1 MYRYLFLVILI
12 IVIIY
17 FFIIPLW
24 KQKPQED
31 FLTQLLNP
39 HEPSIQPITS
49 ALAYAGN
56 KDILMDKIVYNGNII
71 PVELKKRLLEQL
83 FHTVLRKTN
92 QRIVPVDVDYV
103 SITKYTGDRTKWY
116 VEAIIQDSSSFT
128 SKKIIYE
135 FDNISNNYIFKDVR
149 PYSLSEKDNNDS
161 IGHISI
167 DSIIKTDNNL
177 INPWENNT
185 DVKLEHVISSTI
197 ESSNIEPDLQKSI
210 HQREGRQPCGK
221 IYNTTIIPSGIYDPI
236 GYRTMTPDIL
246 NPNLYQQNGEIPGGQ
261 LFSRTVGIPSFPNSK
276 A

>member
-1 MYRYLFLVILI
+1 MYRYLFLVFLI

-17 FFIIPLW
+17 FFIVPLW
-24 KQKPQED
+24 KQKPHED
-31 FLTQLLNP
+31 FLIQLLNP
-39 HEPSIQPITS
+39 PEPSIQPITS
-49 ALAYAGN
+49 ALAYADN
-56 KDILMDKIVYNGNII
+56 KDIIIDKIVYNGNII

-92 QRIVPVDVDYV
+92 HRIVPVDIDYV
-103 SITKYTGDRTKWY
+103 SITKYTGDKTKWY

-135 FDNISNNYIFKDVR
+135 FDNISNKYIFKDVR

-161 IGHISI
+161 LGNTSI

-177 INPWENNT
+177 INTWDNT
-185 DVKLEHVISSTI
+185 DTKLEHVINSTI

-210 HQREGRQPCGK
+210 HLREGRQPCGK
-221 IYNTTIIPSGIYDPI
+221 IYNTTIIPSGIYDLT

-246 NPNLYQQNGEIPGGQ
+246 NPNLYQQNGEMPGGQ
-261 LFSRTVGIPSFPNSK
+261 LFSRTIGIPSFPNSK
-276 A
+276 V

>member
-39 HEPSIQPITS
+39 PEPSIQPITL

-71 PVELKKRLLEQL
+71 PVDLKKRLLEQL

-149 PYSLSEKDNNDS
+149 PYSLTEKDNNDS

-221 IYNTTIIPSGIYDPI
+221 IYNTTIIPSGIYDPT